1 MRNHIDSV
9 TEDNDARSDNDAMSF
24 IVETVGII
32 YRKKK
37 VIYQSSCGL

>member
-1 MRNHIDSV
+1 MRNHIDSA
-9 TEDNDARSDNDAMSF
+9 TEDNDARSDNDAMS

-37 VIYQSSCGL
+37 VIHQSSCGL